1 MKTATLTLRCIGQLD
16 DIESKE
22 IELPENWD
30 LMSKSEKMTYLDDK
44 SEEFI
49 AEAIIVHAEENIKEC

>member
-49 AEAIIVHAEENIKEC
+49 AEAIIVHAEENIKEG

>member
-22 IELPENWD
+22 VELPENWD
-30 LMSKSEKMTYLDDK
+30 SMSKSEKMTYLDDK

-49 AEAIIVHAEENIKEC
+49 AEAIIVHAEEHRK